1 MKPKKHNFYAIIHT
15 VQLSV
20 PIDKEKELPIPNA
33 PYVNTHYEVRDRM
46 YVVINPNKYNG
57 EIYKLS
63 KFNEV
68 FNLILE
74 ELEITNYNINRIDV
88 AFNTEIPFEECY
100 KLSSYLNNL
109 DATRTN
115 AVNHYYT
122 DDYKMNKR
130 SIKICTKSYELE
142 IYNKQLESNGRDKAN
157 TRIEFRFKN
166 RRKFTAEIA
175 IKTVKK
181 ILTDL
186 PKYTDEMNENMT
198 NALYE
203 RYLIETNDSN
213 DGKITSFTEFVTRY
227 YFMFFNKKI
236 LYSVHNKCLRGTAS
250 SWYYKFT
257 KSGHT
262 LKLYSKKEMQ
272 AYINELKKVLELFY
286 KS

>member
-15 VQLSV
+15 VQISV

-33 PYVNTHYEVRDRM
+33 PYVNTHYEVRNRM
-46 YVVINPNKYNG
+46 YVVINPNKYKG

-63 KFNEV
+63 EFNEV
-68 FNLILE
+68 FSLILE
-74 ELEITNYNINRIDV
+74 ELEITDYNINRIDV
-88 AFNTEIPFEECY
+88 AFNTEIAFEECY
-100 KLSSYLNNL
+100 KLNSYLNNL

-130 SIKICTKSYELE
+130 SIKICTKGYELE

-166 RRKFTAEIA
+166 RRKFTAENA
-175 IKTVKK
+175 IKTIKK

-213 DGKITSFTEFVTRY
+213 DGRITSFTEFVTRY
-227 YFMFFNKKI
+227 YFMFFNTKI
-236 LYSVHNKCLRGTAS
+236 LFSVYKKCLTGRDS
-250 SWYYKFT
+250 SWFYKFT

-262 LKLYSKKEMQ
+262 LKLYSKSEMQ
-272 AYINELKKVLELFY
+272 AYINELKKALELFY